1 MRPTTHGIMDE
12 LTQRGFALASEL
24 GSMVE
29 FRALAA
35 NAGVVVAEE
44 PIQLREAAH
53 AYVARPGPVPL
64 HTDHPQ
70 VEIAAWFCVEQD
82 KTDGATLLLDAS
94 PVLASY
100 TADDRALLKTVKVV
114 CPLVAGGPPR
124 QRFPVLRPSPSGANR
139 ELLFCSPWLDAAD
152 SIAGH
157 QEALTDLR
165 SRLGRRAASD
175 LAEVRLQPG
184 QALFVDNQRVL
195 HGRRRIGKG
204 SHRHLHRLWLITH
217 ETAALE

>member
-1 MRPTTHGIMDE
+1 MDE
-12 LTQRGFALASEL
+12 LAQRGFALAAGLS
-24 GSMVE
+24 SMTQ

-35 NAGVVVAEE
+35 EAGVVVAEE
-44 PIQLREAAH
+44 QIQLREGAH
-53 AYVARPGPVPL
+53 AYVAKPGPVPL

-82 KTDGATLLLDAS
+82 KADGATLLLDAS

-100 TADDRALLKTVKVV
+100 TANDRALLRTVKVL
-114 CPLVAGGPPR
+114 CPPVAGGAAR
-124 QRFPVLRPSPSGANR
+124 QRFPVLRPSPSAPDR

-152 SIAGH
+152 TIPGH
-157 QEALTDLR
+157 QEALIDLR

-195 HGRRRIGKG
+195 HGRRRIGKE
-204 SHRHLHRLWLITH
+204 SRRHLHRLWLVTH
-217 ETAALE
+217 QTAALE